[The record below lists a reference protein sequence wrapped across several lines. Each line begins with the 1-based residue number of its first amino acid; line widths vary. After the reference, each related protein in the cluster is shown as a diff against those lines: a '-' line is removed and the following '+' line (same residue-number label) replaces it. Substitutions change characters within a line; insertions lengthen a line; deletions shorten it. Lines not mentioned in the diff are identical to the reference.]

1 MELTVLFCADGS
13 DLALEALSAGIRVLG
28 RPDRAVI
35 CTVVEPVD
43 LTLLTGVGIA
53 GGVMSPEDFDQM
65 EQDREAETHALLERA
80 RSTLDLPDAETVVV
94 TGGPPGPRVCDLA
107 AELPA
112 SVIVLGT
119 RGRGG
124 IRRAMLGS
132 VSDHVVR
139 NAPCPVLTAGKG

>member
-13 DLALEALSAGIRVLG
+13 DLALDALTAGLSVLG
-28 RPDRAVI
+28 RPHRAVI

-43 LTLLTGVGIA
+43 PTLLTGVGIA
-53 GGVMSPEDFDQM
+53 GGVMSPHDFNEM
-65 EQDREAETHALLERA
+65 EKDREAEAHAVLERA
-80 RSTLDLPDAETVVV
+80 RSTLDLPDAEVVV
-94 TGGPPGPRVCDLA
+94 VAGGPPGPRVCDLA

-139 NAPCPVLTAGKG
+139 NAPCPVLTTGKL